1 MKGLFPVL
9 QLSGGRQSSL
19 LPEPQKANEALI
31 AQIDKPKYEMISPFE
46 YVIVLISIILG
57 MGITQIVSGLASII
71 HRWEKVKIYWPHLL
85 LVILV
90 FLIHIQEWW
99 AAYDMRDYAY
109 WRLPTFLFIILYPV
123 NLYILS
129 RILFPI
135 SWRGPVIDL
144 KKFYYQNYK
153 RIYLFTIT
161 LDVLGII
168 DNVCLSEYK
177 FSEQIVQF
185 LVLAIL
191 IIAVWRGSSNELF
204 HKTIASMLM
213 LIFIITLILAWNIF
227 LIQSH

>member
-1 MKGLFPVL
+1 
-9 QLSGGRQSSL
+9 
-19 LPEPQKANEALI
+19 
-31 AQIDKPKYEMISPFE
+31 MISPFE

-57 MGITQIVSGLASII
+57 MGITQIVSGLAGII

-85 LVILV
+85 LVVLV

-99 AAYDMRDYAY
+99 AAYDMRNYEY

-135 SWRGPVIDL
+135 SWRGSVIDL
-144 KKFYYQNYK
+144 KKFYFQNYK

-168 DNVCLSEYK
+168 DNVFLSGYK
-177 FSEQIVQF
+177 ISEQIVQF
-185 LVLAIL
+185 IVLAIL
-191 IIAVWRGSSNELF
+191 VFALLRGNTNELL
-204 HKTIASMLM
+204 HKSIAISLM
-213 LIFIITLILAWNIF
+213 VIFIITLILAWNIF
-227 LIQSH
+227 LISGH